1 MALRRLLKTISKFTV
16 LDFEYM
22 EKTHALSEKLREE
35 LERKGLEYERYTYPV
50 AAPSWSWYLRA
61 DGKEVRSL
69 PFGLSSGEY
78 EGPPKVVKVGLD
90 EAPPEGS
97 IAYVDGSVS
106 EIRTPTFSSGPALAV
121 SPRDA
126 ESVSKAK
133 RVEWALRVRTVET
146 FGFTYL
152 IGDLDSAERAII
164 THYDSLW
171 SGSVDNASGTTLAL
185 EMLDLVDLKKNV
197 FVFVGFA
204 EINMKEEEY
213 WLPSFKSVV
222 GAYAELFERVKEVVV
237 VDCVGTGAAGWIK
250 DKEYVEAYS
259 PFGVERLRVYGT
271 PLKDMQDYYHGTNDT
286 PDKVLGNALVSDL
299 RTLVR
304 YLAQG

>member
-1 MALRRLLKTISKFTV
+1 MVLRRLLRTVSRFTIFD
-16 LDFEYM
+16 LEYA
-22 EKTHALSEKLREE
+22 EKTYALSEKLREE
-35 LERKGLEYERYTYPV
+35 LERKGLEYERYAYPV

-61 DGKEVRSL
+61 DGEEVRSL

-78 EGPPKVVKVGLD
+78 EGPPKVVKLELD

-97 IAYVDGSVS
+97 IAYVDGSAS

-126 ESVSKAK
+126 ERISKSK
-133 RVEWALRVRTVET
+133 KVEWALRVRTVET
-146 FGFTYL
+146 FGLAYL
-152 IGDLDSAERAII
+152 VGDLDSAKRVIV

-185 EMLDLVDLKKNV
+185 EMLDLVDLKKNA

-204 EINMKEEEY
+204 EINMKEGEY

-222 GAYAELFERVKEVVV
+222 GAYSELFERAEEVVV
-237 VDCVGTGAAGWIK
+237 VDCVGTGAAGWIE

-259 PFGVERLRVYGT
+259 PFGAKKLKIYGT
-271 PLKDMQDYYHGTNDT
+271 PLRDMQDYYHGTNDT
-286 PDKVLGNALVSDL
+286 PDKVLGNALVKDL
-299 RTLVR
+299 RALVAH
-304 YLAQG
+304 LAQG